1 MIRLLIDTHV
11 LLWLLLTPDR
21 VPDRTREQLSDPTAD
36 VFVSAASAWEIATK
50 YRLGKLAGAESVVA
64 GYPEHLDRLR
74 ATEMPV
80 TSRHAL
86 TAGMLT
92 WEHRDPFDR
101 MIVSQSMIESVP
113 LVTADAAMAAFPG
126 VRIIW

>member
-1 MIRLLIDTHV
+1 MIRLLVDTHV

-21 VPDRTREQLSDPTAD
+21 IPDRTRAQLADPAAA
-36 VFVSAASAWEIATK
+36 VFVSAASAWEVATK
-50 YRLGKLAGAESVVA
+50 HRLGKLTGAESVVG

-74 ATEMPV
+74 ATEIPV

-86 TAGMLT
+86 TAGLLS

-113 LVTADAAMAAFPG
+113 LVTADPAVAAFPG
-126 VRIIW
+126 VRIVW

>member
-1 MIRLLIDTHV
+1 MIRLLVDTHV

-21 VPDRTREQLSDPTAD
+21 IPDRTREQLADPAAA

-50 YRLGKLAGAESVVA
+50 HRLGKLTGAESVVS

-74 ATEMPV
+74 ATEIPV

-86 TAGMLT
+86 TAGLLS
-92 WEHRDPFDR
+92 WAHRDPFDR

-113 LVTADAAMAAFPG
+113 LVTADPAVAAFPG
-126 VRIIW
+126 VRIVW